1 MLFSGI
7 KERMWFVMMMG
18 GYGMGYGGSIAGS
31 LLGIFYMLIPLLL
44 FGLIIY
50 WAVKAATNNSGAAQ
64 QKPSPVEIAK
74 ERYARGEITAD
85 ELKTIRRNLEER

>member
-1 MLFSGI
+1 
-7 KERMWFVMMMG
+7 MMMG

-64 QKPSPVEIAK
+64 QKPKPSPVEIAE
-74 ERYARGEITAD
+74 ERYARGEITAE
-85 ELKTIRRNLEER
+85 ELKTIRHNLEKR